1 MAFPINNG
9 WVLSFLHAYQRV
21 SRMFLNQQTELINQ
35 GITENITLVGGFN
48 PSEKYESQLGWL
60 FPIYGKMFQ
69 TTNQIKHYKLYLL
82 QDDYLYT
89 WYLHQYLKFYLPK
102 KGKTTMQ
109 LKHTETQCAR
119 TWGFHMCEPPGDVS
133 THLCMYVYIYIHICM
148 YTYGILKSHPC

>member
-1 MAFPINNG
+1 
-9 WVLSFLHAYQRV
+9 
-21 SRMFLNQQTELINQ
+21 
-35 GITENITLVGGFN
+35 
-48 PSEKYESQLGWL
+48 
-60 FPIYGKMFQ
+60 MFQ

-133 THLCMYVYIYIHICM
+133 THLCMYVYIYIYVYVWIRVCDYYMCTYAYVQVLKVYICNICKNHM
-148 YTYGILKSHPC
+148 YPPVDIQRNYIKSQFMGQLIVHNHFQELIVRLPEGITYKP